1 MTRSNNSMPLVSI
14 IIPTYRSTYTLKRAI
29 DSCLIQ
35 TYKNIEV
42 IVVDD
47 NSPDS
52 RYRLSTEKIMSKYI
66 GDERVVYIKHK
77 RNMNGSAARNT
88 GFYHSTGDFICLL
101 DDDDY
106 FYPNK
111 IEKQISLLLRVN
123 SYDAVGC
130 YWDRRGKTIQLAN
143 KNDFTKEILTGK
155 NTPNTCTLMIRR
167 VAFKA
172 LNGFDASYTRHQDYE
187 FLLRFFMLYKIG
199 IVPLP
204 LLALG
209 TNGIDN
215 RPNASDLEKV
225 KELFLVD
232 FKSIYSKDKKFKKK
246 VIASNYVEVMLGYI
260 KTADM
265 RNTLRVLALL
275 LCNSPINFCKYL
287 SISLY
292 EYVKAHRHINF
303 KMVSSNNE

>member
-1 MTRSNNSMPLVSI
+1 MNLVSI
-14 IIPTYRSTYTLKRAI
+14 IIPSYRSTDTLKRAI

-47 NSPDS
+47 NNSNS
-52 RYRLSTEKIMSKYI
+52 KYRLATEKIMSKYI
-66 GDERVVYIKHK
+66 DDERVVYIKHK

-88 GFYHSTGDFICLL
+88 GFNRSTGDFICLL

-111 IEKQISLLLRVN
+111 IEKQISLLLRVKGY
-123 SYDAVGC
+123 SAVGC
-130 YWDRRGKTIQLAN
+130 YWDRRGKTILLAN
-143 KNDFTKEILTGK
+143 KNDFTKELLTCK

-167 VAFKA
+167 VAFKT
-172 LNGFDASYTRHQDYE
+172 LNGFDAAYTRHQDYE

-225 KELFLVD
+225 KGQFLDD
-232 FKSIYSKDKKFKKK
+232 FKCIYSNDKKFRKE
-246 VIASNYVEVMLGYI
+246 VIAANYVEVLLGYI
-260 KTADM
+260 KTSDM
-265 RNTLRVLALL
+265 RNISRVLTLL
-275 LCNSPINFCKYL
+275 LCNSPVNFCKYL
-287 SISLY
+287 SMSLY
-292 EYVKAHRHINF
+292 EYVKVHRQGNF
-303 KMVSSNNE
+303 KMVGGSNE

>member
-1 MTRSNNSMPLVSI
+1 MNLVSI
-14 IIPTYRSTYTLKRAI
+14 IIPSYRSADTLKRAI

-88 GFYHSTGDFICLL
+88 GFDHSSGGFICLL

-130 YWDRRGKTIQLAN
+130 YWDRRGKTIRLAN
-143 KNDFTKEILTGK
+143 KNDFTKELLTCK
-155 NTPNTCTLMIRR
+155 STPNTCTLMIRR
-167 VAFKA
+167 DAFKA
-172 LNGFDASYTRHQDYE
+172 LNGFDATYTRHQDYE

-199 IVPLP
+199 ILPMP

-215 RPNASDLEKV
+215 RPNASDLEKI
-225 KELFLVD
+225 KELFLDD
-232 FKSIYSKDKKFKKK
+232 FKSIYSNDKKFKRE
-246 VIASNYVEVMLGYI
+246 VIAANYVEVMLGYI
-260 KTADM
+260 KTGDM
-265 RNTLRVLALL
+265 RNALRVLALL

-287 SISLY
+287 NMSLY
-292 EYVKAHRHINF
+292 EYFKVHRQGNF
-303 KMVSSNNE
+303 EMFGGSNE